1 MTLEQLRNF
10 CLALPYTTENVQW
23 GNDLLFKV
31 GGKMYACAGLEPG
44 KHWLSFKSS
53 PEDFALL
60 VEKQGVSPAKYLA
73 RAQWVSIEPQCAL
86 SSREIEQLVQKAH
99 GLVFARLPKKTQL
112 QLASTDTK
120 EKLSPRRKHKRQTA
134 S

>member
-1 MTLEQLRNF
+1 MTVEQLRKF
-10 CLALPYTTENVQW
+10 CLSLPHTTENVQW

-44 KHWLSFKSS
+44 VHWLSFKSS

-60 VEKQGVSPAKYLA
+60 VERRGVSPAKYLA

-86 SSREIEQLVQKAH
+86 TPREIEQLVRKAH
-99 GLVFARLPKKTQL
+99 ELVFARLPKKTQL
-112 QLASTDTK
+112 QLATNKGKTK
-120 EKLSPRRKHKRQTA
+120 SPRKKKKTPR
-134 S
+134 